1 VNASGVTDG
10 RVGTPNTGRGWRP
23 AAGLLLLL
31 GSIAVGPAIGQ
42 APPAAAVVRARVDS
56 LARAFLDTRQT
67 PGLSIQVVRGRDT
80 LVRAGYGLA
89 DLEQSVPAS
98 ASTLYE
104 IGSITKQFTAA
115 SVMRLAEAGKIVL
128 DDSIAAYVPGLP
140 AAWRR
145 VTVRQLLNHTSGI
158 PSYTNIGPPW
168 VHRWR
173 EDMPPDTLVALT
185 AHDSMWFRPG
195 SDWRYDNSGY
205 VLLGMLL
212 DRLTGEPYPAA
223 VERRLARPLGL
234 AHTWYCD
241 LNRVLPGRAPGYER
255 DSAGWRHADF
265 LSMTQPYSAGALCS
279 TVGDLAR
286 WNILLATGGVVTP
299 ASYRTMATPDGAAA
313 THHYGFGLF
322 ADTLGGRPMIQHGGG
337 INGFVSANAYFPDD
351 ALSVTVLTNSGAAN
365 PGYLMRN
372 VARAAL
378 GLPLDRP
385 PAPVALS
392 FTERER
398 YTGRYEILRPG
409 GAPIA
414 VTVRNGPEALM
425 LQVQT
430 DRIDLVPYGHDT
442 FGEADDPSVR
452 IIFTRDGPRVSGFN
466 LVTAGETL
474 QARRTGDAP

>member
-1 VNASGVTDG
+1 MRG
-10 RVGTPNTGRGWRP
+10 RKP
-23 AAGLLLLL
+23 ARFFRRAAALLLVFVPVAADP
-31 GSIAVGPAIGQ
+31 AVGQGL
-42 APPAAAVVRARVDS
+42 PAAAVVRARVDS

-67 PGLSIQVVRGRDT
+67 PGLSIQVVRGPDT

-89 DLEQSVPAS
+89 DLEQTVPAS

-115 SVMRLAEAGKIVL
+115 SVMRLVEAGKVVL
-128 DDSIAAYVPGLP
+128 DDSIAAYVPNLP
-140 AAWRR
+140 MAWRR

-158 PSYTNIGPPW
+158 PSYTDIGERW
-168 VHRWR
+168 IRRWR
-173 EDMPPDTLVALT
+173 EEMPPDTLVALT
-185 AHDSMWFRPG
+185 AGDSLWFSPG
-195 SDWRYDNSGY
+195 SDWRYDNGGY

-212 DRLTGEPYPAA
+212 NRLTGEPYPTYL
-223 VERRLARPLGL
+223 EWRLVRPLGL
-234 AHTWYCD
+234 VHTWYCD
-241 LNRVLPGRAPGYER
+241 FNRVLPGRAPGYER
-255 DSAGWRHADF
+255 APAGWRHADY
-265 LSMTQPYSAGALCS
+265 LAMTQPYSAGALCS

-299 ASYRTMATPDGAAA
+299 ASYHAMATPDGAAA
-313 THHYGFGLF
+313 AHHYGFGLF

-337 INGFVSANAYFPDD
+337 INGFVSANAYFPNDS
-351 ALSVTVLTNSGAAN
+351 LSVTVLTNSGAAN

-392 FTERER
+392 FAERAR
-398 YTGRYEILRPG
+398 YAGRYEIVRPG
-409 GAPIA
+409 GAPIG
-414 VTVRNGPEALM
+414 VTVTNAADTLT
-425 LQVQT
+425 LQVRG
-430 DRIDLVPYGHDT
+430 DRIALIPYGHDT

-452 IIFTRDGPRVSGFN
+452 IVFTLDGPRASGFR
-466 LVTAGETL
+466 LVTAGDTL